1 MGHKMNQPVANARQR
16 RSNEAHLFPIGIQ
29 NHDEH
34 EFTGINMALPHGV
47 YEDVVSAIGHT
58 PLVRLN
64 KVTADLS
71 GSEVWAKLERCSP
84 GGSIKDRIGLSMI
97 LEAEQKGWLKPG
109 GTIVEGTSGNTGI
122 GLAMVAAQRG
132 YKCVFTMPDKMA
144 KEKIDLLRAMGAR
157 VEVCPTAVEKEDPRS
172 YYMVAERLSKEIE
185 GAWYPDQYSNQSNP
199 KAHIHSTGPELWQQ
213 TQGDMTHFVATM
225 GTGGTITG
233 CGTYLK
239 SQAQEHGKEAARIV
253 GVDAEGS
260 ILKEWFE
267 DGTMGVP
274 HGYKVEGFGEDFIPP
289 ATDFSVID
297 EIRMV
302 DDEMCF
308 RMARRLA
315 KQEGLFCGGSCG
327 GALKIALDIAA
338 EYDKAGKKAKIVVI
352 LPDAGNPYLGKVY
365 NDDWLRDN
373 GFDVDGW
380 AW

>member
-1 MGHKMNQPVANARQR
+1 M
-16 RSNEAHLFPIGIQ
+16 S
-29 NHDEH
+29 
-34 EFTGINMALPHGV
+34 LPLGV

-58 PLVRLN
+58 PLIRLN
-64 KVTADLS
+64 KVTASLS

-84 GGSIKDRIGLSMI
+84 GGSIKDRIGLAMI
-97 LEAEQKGWLKPG
+97 LEAEEKGWLQPG

-185 GAWYPDQYSNQSNP
+185 GAWYPDQYSNP
-199 KAHIHSTGPELWQQ
+199 PMI
-213 TQGDMTHFVATM
+213 
-225 GTGGTITG
+225 I
-233 CGTYLK
+233 
-239 SQAQEHGKEAARIV
+239 

-289 ATDFSVID
+289 ATDFTVID

-302 DDEMCF
+302 DDEICF

-338 EYDKAGKKAKIVVI
+338 ENDKLGIKAKIVVI

-380 AW
+380 EW

>member
-1 MGHKMNQPVANARQR
+1 MKSLMNLNSLA
-16 RSNEAHLFPIGIQ
+16 F
-29 NHDEH
+29 
-34 EFTGINMALPHGV
+34 NMALPPGV

-58 PLVRLN
+58 PLIRLN

-199 KAHIHSTGPELWQQ
+199 KAHVLSTGPELWQQ
-213 TQGDMTHFVATM
+213 TQGEITHFVATM

-233 CGTYLK
+233 CGKYLK
-239 SQAQEHGKEAARIV
+239 SQAEENGKDLPQVI

-260 ILKEWFE
+260 ILKQWFE
-267 DGTMGVP
+267 EGTMGVP

-302 DDEMCF
+302 DDEICF

-327 GALKIALDIAA
+327 GALQIALDIAA
-338 EYDKAGKKAKIVVI
+338 EHDKAGKKAKIVVI

-380 AW
+380 EW